1 MSYTVKS
8 IQASSSNY
16 GSTRSASA
24 IKYIIVHYTAGSGDT
39 AENNGNY
46 FKNNIVKASAHY
58 FVDKNTVVH
67 SVDDLKVAYSV
78 GGSKY
83 SDCSSTG
90 GGTMYGTITNTN
102 SISIELCDSVDSVPA
117 ATQTNAITLIESL
130 MSKYGIDKNHIY
142 RHFDVNGKHCPA
154 CLMTSSAWTAFKSKI
169 SSSGTSSTTS
179 TNTVS
184 TANDIAYRLK
194 KASIASS
201 SDYWIGRM
209 RKESTVLSL
218 CKNIANYTLANSK
231 GTSSKKLLTANDIT
245 YRLFKTGIISNKSY
259 WMAKMQSDANIFALC
274 KNAAEWTI

>member
-1 MSYTVKS
+1 MGYTLKS

-24 IKYIIVHYTAGSGDT
+24 IKYIVVHYTANSGDT

-83 SDCSSTG
+83 TDCSSTG
-90 GGTMYGTITNTN
+90 GGTMYGKITNRN
-102 SISIELCDSVDSVPA
+102 SISVELCDSIDSVPV
-117 ATQTNAITLIESL
+117 ATKTNAIKLIESL
-130 MSKYGIDKNHIY
+130 MLTYGIDKDHIY

-154 CLMTSSAWTAFKSKI
+154 CLMTDSAWRAFKADIGGSA
-169 SSSGTSSTTS
+169 TT
-179 TNTVS
+179 TATVS

-194 KASIASS
+194 KAGIASA
-201 SDYWIGRM
+201 SDYWMGRM
-209 RKESTVLSL
+209 QKESTVLAL

-231 GTSSKKLLTANDIT
+231 GAGTIKLTTANDII
-245 YRLFKTGIISNKSY
+245 YRLFKAGILTNKSY
-259 WMAKMQSDANIFALC
+259 WMAQIQADKNLFALC
-274 KNAAEWTI
+274 RNAAEWTV

>member
-24 IKYIIVHYTAGSGDT
+24 IKYIVVHYTANSGDT

-90 GGTMYGTITNTN
+90 GGTMYGKITNRN
-102 SISIELCDSVDSVPA
+102 SISVELCDSVDSVPV
-117 ATQTNAITLIESL
+117 ATKTNAIKLIESL
-130 MSKYGIDKNHIY
+130 MLTYGIDKDHIY

-154 CLMTSSAWTAFKSKI
+154 CLLTDSSWSAFKADIGGSA
-169 SSSGTSSTTS
+169 TTAA
-179 TNTVS
+179 TVS

-209 RKESTVLSL
+209 GKESTVLSL
-218 CKNIANYTLANSK
+218 CKNIANYTLTNSK
-231 GTSSKKLLTANDIT
+231 GTSSNKLLTANDIT